1 MAAMAMDAAD
11 APCGRTTP
19 WHAAAQ
25 SSPCP
30 RRSNVVSELPVAL
43 PPWATIMITRRFSKL
58 APLRRL
64 RQLQGTLLPSAG
76 FALAAAASSG
86 SSGSSAA
93 TADLRYLSQP
103 ASDAAGQAIEPHSF
117 PVGLYPE
124 IEPYAHGHLAVGDGH
139 EVYWEQCGNPDG
151 VPAIFLHG
159 GPGGGC
165 DERSRRFFDPA
176 VYRIVCLDQRGSGR
190 SHPNAADDWE
200 AAIVGNTTANLVA
213 DITAVKEELGIQ
225 KWGLVLGG
233 SWGSTL
239 ALAYAQAEP
248 AAVKNIVLRGVFLF
262 GPDEVDYLF
271 SNGGTYGQ
279 VCPSVYQLH
288 APLPS

>member
-1 MAAMAMDAAD
+1 
-11 APCGRTTP
+11 
-19 WHAAAQ
+19 
-25 SSPCP
+25 
-30 RRSNVVSELPVAL
+30 
-43 PPWATIMITRRFSKL
+43 MITRRFSKL

-233 SWGSTL
+233 SCRL
-239 ALAYAQAEP
+239 AVLFLYRSCVWYACRCVCVVCMCVHVGVAQASSSGIAGLLLSDE
-248 AAVKNIVLRGVFLF
+248 LRRCSPRF
-262 GPDEVDYLF
+262 
-271 SNGGTYGQ
+271 
-279 VCPSVYQLH
+279 
-288 APLPS
+288 